1 LIYALLLSASGLGLA
16 YAGSNRDDVLS
27 LLLPVLSHPKSSM
40 EVVGVAALA
49 CGLVAVA
56 SCNGD
61 VTSALLQTL
70 MEKSEVELKDTFSR
84 FLPLGLGLTY
94 LGKQEAVEAVVLA
107 LEVLAEPFKVCIQN
121 HVSSVTVGPLELNYN
136 LNCLIF
142 FAVDGKHHGGSVR
155 LCWHWQC
162 FAHSA
167 SAPHLQRAPR
177 SS

>member
-1 LIYALLLSASGLGLA
+1 VYFEFVSFQGLGLA

-70 MEKSEVELKDTFSR
+70 MEKSE
-84 FLPLGLGLTY
+84 
-94 LGKQEAVEAVVLA
+94 AVEAVVLA
-107 LEVLAEPFKVCIQN
+107 LEVLAEPFKVC
-121 HVSSVTVGPLELNYN
+121 
-136 LNCLIF
+136 
-142 FAVDGKHHGGSVR
+142 
-155 LCWHWQC
+155 
-162 FAHSA
+162 
-167 SAPHLQRAPR
+167 
-177 SS
+177 

>member
-1 LIYALLLSASGLGLA
+1 MVLTVDWYLGLGLA

-70 MEKSEVELKDTFSR
+70 MEKSEIELKDTFSR

-107 LEVLAEPFKVCIQN
+107 LEVLAEPFKVC
-121 HVSSVTVGPLELNYN
+121 
-136 LNCLIF
+136 F
-142 FAVDGKHHGGSVR
+142 
-155 LCWHWQC
+155 
-162 FAHSA
+162 
-167 SAPHLQRAPR
+167 
-177 SS
+177 